1 MAAPQTGAATL
12 PDAFVAFAH
21 RLADAAGAVIRPY
34 FRQPIAVDDKP
45 DRSPVTI
52 ADREAEQ
59 AMRAV
64 IEATYPEHGIL
75 GEEMGGHRT
84 DAEYVWLLDPIDG
97 TKSFITGSPMFG
109 TLIALVHRDR
119 PVLGVI
125 DQPVI
130 GERWLGAAGRTS
142 TLNGAPIRVRP
153 CPDVADA
160 AMYTWGGECFEGQDG
175 AAFRRL
181 GERVKYR
188 RFSGDCYAYGLLA
201 MGFVDLVVENTMS
214 PWDYAALVPVIEGAG
229 GRITDWAG
237 RPLGLQ
243 SDGTVLASGDAGL
256 HTVAIDLLRG

>member
-1 MAAPQTGAATL
+1 M
-12 PDAFVAFAH
+12 
-21 RLADAAGAVIRPY
+21 
-34 FRQPIAVDDKP
+34 
-45 DRSPVTI
+45 
-52 ADREAEQ
+52 
-59 AMRAV
+59 
-64 IEATYPEHGIL
+64 
-75 GEEMGGHRT
+75 
-84 DAEYVWLLDPIDG
+84 
-97 TKSFITGSPMFG
+97 
-109 TLIALVHRDR
+109 
-119 PVLGVI
+119 LGVI

-130 GERWLGAAGRTS
+130 GERWFGAAGRTS

-153 CPDVADA
+153 CPDIADA
-160 AMYTWGGECFEGQDG
+160 AMYTWGVECFESQDG

-181 GERVKYR
+181 GEQVKYR

-237 RPLGLQ
+237 RPLGLK